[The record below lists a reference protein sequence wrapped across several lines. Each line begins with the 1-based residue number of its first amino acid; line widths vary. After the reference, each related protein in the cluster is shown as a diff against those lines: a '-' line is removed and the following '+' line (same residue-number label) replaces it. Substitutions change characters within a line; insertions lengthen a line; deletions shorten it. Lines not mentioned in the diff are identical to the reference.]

1 MKKLI
6 AGLFAAILTT
16 AGLVA
21 VTSSAPATAAC
32 TKYVCNDTQAK
43 PKAPRVVKQGKAA
56 KVNVQIKTRG
66 NIEAKGKV
74 TVTIV
79 GPGGFKRTVKATY
92 DGDTLKLNVGKLV
105 KPGIYKVVVSFK
117 GDEGFDDAKATTKIT
132 VKKSK
137 KG

>member
-21 VTSSAPATAAC
+21 VTSTSPANAAC
-32 TKYVCNDTQAK
+32 TSYVCNDTQAK
-43 PKAPRVVKQGKAA
+43 PKAPRVVKQGKPA
-56 KVNVQIKTRG
+56 KVAVQIQTRG
-66 NIEAKGKV
+66 NVKATGTV
-74 TVTIV
+74 TVTIT
-79 GPGGFKRTVKATY
+79 GPGGYKRTVKATY
-92 DGDTLKLNVGKLV
+92 TGSKLNLNLGKLA
-105 KPGIYKVVVSFK
+105 KPGIYTVSVTFK
-117 GDEGFDDAKATTKIT
+117 GNEGFDDSKAKTKIT